1 MMNSVQI
8 KWLTIAVSLDD
19 PTKTIRVN
27 PVFPIGHLVS
37 LTRFDLTTSC
47 CWKVLDGSERDWA
60 EKKTQNYVKVTITTN
75 LF

>member
-8 KWLTIAVSLDD
+8 KWLTISVSLDD
-19 PTKTIRVN
+19 PSKTIRVN

-37 LTRFDLTTSC
+37 LTRFDLTTRC
-47 CWKVLDGSERDWA
+47 CWKVLDGFEKDWA